1 MMALVNAFRFGS
13 FQVDEF
19 EIVQGRESQL
29 PWIRKNKI
37 SKSLWES
44 GYYDT
49 PKSSKVLARVQRFRS
64 KGQKFISG
72 SIKGLERQ
80 IAHGG
85 LHMSLRSHYLSARTS
100 KSTYDK
106 TLAPQICFPKSVP
119 CASLWCCRTSW
130 CSILGNQVMM
140 WSHSFLI
147 FNLNN
152 SSWHYTSRCRMAYFP

>member
-19 EIVQGRESQL
+19 EIVQGRECQL
-29 PWIRKNKI
+29 PWKRKNKI

-49 PKSSKVLARVQRFRS
+49 PKSTKVLARVQRFRS

-72 SIKGLERQ
+72 SIKGLKRQ

-85 LHMSLRSHYLSARTS
+85 LQTSLRSHYLSACTS

-106 TLAPQICFPKSVP
+106 TLAPQICFPKFVP

-140 WSHSFLI
+140 CNDSLVNKYFKYYSWYNTGWLYELI
-147 FNLNN
+147 I
-152 SSWHYTSRCRMAYFP
+152 S